1 MVCISLRAVQR
12 LKSSHSL
19 IKFSP
24 RLVDVELVDLSVET
38 LLQAEDEVCRRV
50 VAWRVTPLKW
60 LVKGVTSHF
69 ITRAKLLRGL
79 TNHALSKWDARPK

>member
-1 MVCISLRAVQR
+1 M
-12 LKSSHSL
+12 KSSHSL

-69 ITRAKLLRGL
+69 IT
-79 TNHALSKWDARPK
+79 T